1 MDVAVCEGRAVV
13 EHKFR
18 RIFPELLNLF
28 IEADFLP
35 MLYARGFR
43 VLQGCRAWGIAYSA
57 GLMSF

>member
-1 MDVAVCEGRAVV
+1 MDVAVCEVRAVV

-35 MLYARGFR
+35 MLYARGFAFYKVAAHGELR
-43 VLQGCRAWGIAYSA
+43 IRQV
-57 GLMSF
+57 